1 MMSVEEIREDL
12 DRFLK
17 GYYKNA
23 FIEYLDVPGKVLELR
38 LVLDES
44 ERKYVKLFY
53 DDNKKMF
60 TESASE
66 TEKDLAS
73 IDAVY
78 LRIDEDGIF
87 FGKSS
92 FDLTASNAAVYY
104 LLSRYLEEMVEK
116 LPGKLEEYE
125 TKMLLQ

>member
-1 MMSVEEIREDL
+1 MMSFEEIREDL

-60 TESASE
+60 TEAAAE

>member
-60 TESASE
+60 TESAAE
-66 TEKDLAS
+66 TEKVLAS

>member
-38 LVLDES
+38 LVLDEA

-53 DDNKKMF
+53 EDNEKMF
-60 TESASE
+60 TEATAE
-66 TEKDLAS
+66 TEKDLAR

>member
-17 GYYKNA
+17 GYYKKA

-60 TESASE
+60 TESAAE

>member
-60 TESASE
+60 TEAAAE

>member
-17 GYYKNA
+17 GYYKNT

-60 TESASE
+60 TEAAAE

>member
-1 MMSVEEIREDL
+1 MMSFEVLREDL

-53 DDNKKMF
+53 DDNKRMF
-60 TESASE
+60 TEAAAE

-125 TKMLLQ
+125 TKMFLQ